1 VIYFKTLTHWA
12 EREGSRGGVWHI
24 VLFKGREKKKVMVA
38 SVASEKDSKML
49 SSLSVAIWVMIYT
62 IDFACGL
69 CTSDTISAAQHAV
82 VRRPPAHGAR
92 RLQLRGGE
100 GWNGALVMRDL
111 YGKAIKLGRGSYSPF
126 TLYYII

>member
-1 VIYFKTLTHWA
+1 MPL
-12 EREGSRGGVWHI
+12 
-24 VLFKGREKKKVMVA
+24 
-38 SVASEKDSKML
+38 EKDGKMM
-49 SSLSVAIWVMIYT
+49 SSLSVSIWVMIYT

-82 VRRPPAHGAR
+82 VRRLPAHGAR

-111 YGKAIKLGRGSYSPF
+111 YGKAIKLGRDSYSPF
-126 TLYYII
+126 TLNYIISFLFLPCPSPTSFCRSPPILI